1 MNFYDQINRNV
12 NHELGILAIERSQG
26 NPGALNFLMNVI
38 NSPNKDQ
45 SEVILNKLEETR
57 SLKGTDL
64 YVLYSDLCEKDLN
77 KVEKLC
83 ANCPTDILIDA
94 CKRQDYSGIKL
105 VEQFLI

>member
-1 MNFYDQINRNV
+1 MNRQDETKKDIMA
-12 NHELGILAIERSQG
+12 ELEIFAITRSEG

-38 NSPNKDQ
+38 NSPNRHQ
-45 SEVILNKLEETR
+45 SEVIINKLEEIR
-57 SLKGTDL
+57 ALKGSDL

-83 ANCPTDILIDA
+83 ANCPKDILIDA

-105 VEQFLI
+105 IEKYLI